1 MPETSSQIAPHSHS
15 LATFIESARKSGLS
29 YEMIRN
35 LLLSAGWKDQDI
47 CQTIANQE
55 LHLPVPTPNNKDS
68 ARHTF
73 YLSTHYTCLYVS
85 FVALINFLFGWISYS
100 SASYATNTSEFYSV
114 WSTVLTALSCLSVF
128 LPLCLFMNWPLRYE
142 RSSNGTPSAGRFACW
157 LTYLTLFLIL
167 ITALIVFSSLILSLF
182 NSNPV
187 QPIVGS
193 KTNFF
198 SMLFFSVA
206 TGSSGFTPVLKVI
219 VLMIVTLPT
228 TAYLLNRA
236 TTFERLTKG
245 VTMTARQ

>member
-1 MPETSSQIAPHSHS
+1 MPATSSPLAPQSYS
-15 LATFIESARKSGLS
+15 LVTFIETARKSGLS

-47 CQTIANQE
+47 CQAIANQE
-55 LHLPVPTPNNKDS
+55 LHLPVPTPKNKDS

-85 FVALINFLFGWISYS
+85 YVALINFLFGWISYS
-100 SASYATNTSEFYSV
+100 SDSYATNTSQFYSV
-114 WSTVLTALSCLSVF
+114 WPTVLTALSCLSVF
-128 LPLCLFMNWPLRYE
+128 LPLCIFMSWPLRYE
-142 RSSNGTPSAGRFACW
+142 RSTNSNPSAGGFACW

-167 ITALIVFSSLILSLF
+167 ITALIVFSSLIFSLF
-182 NSNPV
+182 NSNPI

-193 KTNFF
+193 KSNFF

-206 TGSSGFTPVLKVI
+206 TGSSGLTPILKLI
-219 VLMIVTLPT
+219 VLMVITLST

-236 TTFERLTKG
+236 TIFERLAKG
-245 VTMTARQ
+245 VTMAAVK